1 MFSIFSNYL
10 ALLGAKITAETRL
23 NDIYAE
29 MRIIQSRRKCM
40 LDCPKVFLSGIEE
53 EDFDVI
59 YTICTNKDLRN
70 LLNWVNKSIVLNL
83 GIIDNRTILP
93 KLLTTIDVR
102 LRIFTGMLNKIQI
115 QKDISIKIHQNVT
128 SNVKR
133 EMSDIVTEDLP
144 F

>member
-10 ALLGAKITAETRL
+10 ALLGAKITAETKL

-83 GIIDNRTILP
+83 GIIDYRTLG
-93 KLLTTIDVR
+93 VR

-128 SNVKR
+128 SNVNR

>member
-10 ALLGAKITAETRL
+10 ALLGAKITAETKL
-23 NDIYAE
+23 SDIYAE

-70 LLNWVNKSIVLNL
+70 LLNWVNESIVLNI
-83 GIIDNRTILP
+83 GIMDNCTIG
-93 KLLTTIDVR
+93 VR
-102 LRIFTGMLNKIQI
+102 LRIFTSMLNKIQI
-115 QKDISIKIHQNVT
+115 QKNISIKIHQNVT
-128 SNVKR
+128 SNVNR

>member
-10 ALLGAKITAETRL
+10 ALLGVKITAETKL

-29 MRIIQSRRKCM
+29 MRIIQSRHKCM

-83 GIIDNRTILP
+83 GIIDYR
-93 KLLTTIDVR
+93 TIDVR

>member
-10 ALLGAKITAETRL
+10 ALLGAKITAETKL

-40 LDCPKVFLSGIEE
+40 LDCPNVFLSGIEE

-70 LLNWVNKSIVLNL
+70 LLNWVNKSIVLNI
-83 GIIDNRTILP
+83 GIIDYRTIG
-93 KLLTTIDVR
+93 VR

-115 QKDISIKIHQNVT
+115 QKDINIKIHQNVI
-128 SNVKR
+128 SNVNR
-133 EMSDIVTEDLP
+133 EMSDIATEDLP